1 MGGAGPGGSR
11 HGRSLMFAWQEE
23 EGWWSRWMTRAGG
36 LASPHTTGTKKIK
49 LQKLI
54 MKILLQECL
63 LELILVIASRRVL
76 IVVVLVMP
84 LYFIINKN
92 LFSDKRDLECFN
104 EINQI
109 KN

>member
-1 MGGAGPGGSR
+1 METIFCLSYNFNFDGSYD
-11 HGRSLMFAWQEE
+11 M
-23 EGWWSRWMTRAGG
+23 
-36 LASPHTTGTKKIK
+36 
-49 LQKLI
+49 
-54 MKILLQECL
+54 
-63 LELILVIASRRVL
+63 ELDVL

>member
-1 MGGAGPGGSR
+1 M
-11 HGRSLMFAWQEE
+11 
-23 EGWWSRWMTRAGG
+23 
-36 LASPHTTGTKKIK
+36 
-49 LQKLI
+49 
-54 MKILLQECL
+54 
-63 LELILVIASRRVL
+63 ELDVL